1 LRINYHE
8 KKSNES
14 PEWLH
19 HLRDA
24 DVFVGIAGIRI
35 LCMQNQK
42 KIKNL
47 SGKKKF
53 FNSEF

>member
-8 KKSNES
+8 KKSKEL

-19 HLRDA
+19 HFSDA

-35 LCMQNQK
+35 LCMQKQI
-42 KIKNL
+42 IKNL